1 MYFAISLGLINFGLY
16 CFQQFGMA
24 LGIGAETVLL
34 VAYLHSIRDGVVDEE
49 EKGFARATRHVMDAG
64 LFLIL
69 ATGAGVVI
77 TQYLMGQPL
86 SIFST
91 AFLFKWS
98 LLGIILVMTLVN
110 RGSSLV
116 SGLLQGLAA
125 GTWYAM
131 FVVHI
136 LAPEASWQQFGEFYG
151 AWLVGFMVCWTVL
164 VFALKGKTP
173 AGMTK
178 PAPVKSVPQ
187 PAVIVSPAPKAAPL
201 PPLFPSNP
209 PSKPTQNL
217 SSGSGKP
224 GEGSV
229 SAPAV
234 SAVVL
239 PTASPQLPKEPQ
251 QNPVASLE
259 ASQRVVAQ
267 APTPAI
273 ELQKVTIAPAP
284 VVAPAPTPPTTPPG
298 AFIGLNVMPKDPKD
312 IEKR

>member
-1 MYFAISLGLINFGLY
+1 MYFAITLGLVNFGLY

-34 VAYLHSIRDGVVDEE
+34 VAYLHSIRDGIVDEE

-69 ATGAGVVI
+69 ITGAGVVI

-98 LLGIILVMTLVN
+98 LLGIILVMTVLN
-110 RGSSLV
+110 RGTSLV
-116 SGLLQGLAA
+116 AGLLQGLAA

-173 AGMTK
+173 AGMAK
-178 PAPVKSVPQ
+178 PTPIKSVPQ
-187 PAVIVSPAPKAAPL
+187 PAVVVSPAKAPEPKKPF
-201 PPLFPSNP
+201 LF
-209 PSKPTQNL
+209 
-217 SSGSGKP
+217 
-224 GEGSV
+224 
-229 SAPAV
+229 AR
-234 SAVVL
+234 
-239 PTASPQLPKEPQ
+239 KEP
-251 QNPVASLE
+251 
-259 ASQRVVAQ
+259 
-267 APTPAI
+267 
-273 ELQKVTIAPAP
+273 
-284 VVAPAPTPPTTPPG
+284 VAPAPAPEVVTIQPTPAPAAPTVVITPTPTPPPAPAPAATPVMPTSVAPVTPPPQPTTPPG